1 MTLGTIHDLN
11 KRIPN
16 NNIQYALSVFGF
28 LLGVFSL
35 AIIIGEV
42 SGLNVHCTEAET
54 PLKKWGGGLSQK
66 NLYVELNNINFLK
79 EKRSVN

>member
-16 NNIQYALSVFGF
+16 NNVQYALSVFGF
-28 LLGVFSL
+28 LLGVFIL

-42 SGLNVHCTEAET
+42 SVLIIDYT
-54 PLKKWGGGLSQK
+54 
-66 NLYVELNNINFLK
+66 YVW
-79 EKRSVN
+79 

>member
-1 MTLGTIHDLN
+1 MFSFCSYLRCFYWALMTLGTIHDLN

-28 LLGVFSL
+28 LLGVFIL

-42 SGLNVHCTEAET
+42 SGLIIDYT
-54 PLKKWGGGLSQK
+54 
-66 NLYVELNNINFLK
+66 YVW
-79 EKRSVN
+79 